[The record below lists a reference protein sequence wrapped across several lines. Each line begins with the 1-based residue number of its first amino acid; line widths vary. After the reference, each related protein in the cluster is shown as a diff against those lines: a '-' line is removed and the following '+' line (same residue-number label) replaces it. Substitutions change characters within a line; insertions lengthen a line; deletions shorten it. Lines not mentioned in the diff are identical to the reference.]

1 MRAARI
7 TCAAFTKHS
16 PTTDSKDTEGFPS
29 PCGVEVEGE
38 LISFPNLPYCV
49 ECYGPKRS
57 SSLTTDIT
65 CHGGSERELDWHSW
79 GWFRLPHFFP

>member
-38 LISFPNLPYCV
+38 LISFPNLP
-49 ECYGPKRS
+49 
-57 SSLTTDIT
+57 
-65 CHGGSERELDWHSW
+65 
-79 GWFRLPHFFP
+79 